1 MPVIWAVFVSLF
13 LASTLATPAF
23 AADLPEIMK
32 RGKLV
37 AATSGNLPPVT
48 FLNEKNELQG
58 YDINVAR
65 FIEKHLG
72 VPIEI
77 VRLDWKGI
85 LPGLQTGRFDAVFS
99 NVNITPERKQIFDYS
114 IPYSRSAVVVVA
126 RANLRDI
133 DGPAD
138 LKGRVV
144 GAISGGMDGE
154 IPAREIEKQ
163 FGAFKAFKG
172 YAGYAEMFAD
182 MEVGRVEAVVAPDT
196 AAANFIRQKPGI
208 ARITG
213 EPYKVRFVG
222 VPMQKGSTELKA
234 KMDEAIRLM
243 KRQGLL
249 DLWAKEFFGLDHF
262 SRILPDA
269 VP

>member
-1 MPVIWAVFVSLF
+1 MKRLSTWALSIGLTAGMVG
-13 LASTLATPAF
+13 AAW
-23 AADLPEIMK
+23 AADLPEIVK
-32 RGKLV
+32 RGKLI

-72 VPIEI
+72 VPIEL

-126 RANLRDI
+126 RASVKDI
-133 DGPAD
+133 TGPAS
-138 LKGRVV
+138 LKGRLV

-154 IPAREIEKQ
+154 IPAKEIEKEH
-163 FGAFKAFKG
+163 GAFKAFKG

-182 MEVGRVEAVVAPDT
+182 LEIGRVEAVVTPDT
-196 AAANFIRQKPGI
+196 AAANFIKQRPGVAQI
-208 ARITG
+208 VG

-222 VPMQKGSTELKA
+222 VPMQKGAVQLKA
-234 KMDEAIRLM
+234 KVDESIRAM
-243 KRQGLL
+243 KREGLL
-249 DLWAKEFFGLDHF
+249 DRWGKEYFGLDQF
-262 SRILPDA
+262 SKILVDD